1 MVTVF
6 PAMAGWPV
14 QTIKRR
20 IAAATNLV
28 MCYAYNWHI

>member
-6 PAMAGWPV
+6 PATAGSPV

-28 MCYAYNWHI
+28 MCYALDWHI